1 MDDVCRRVLDEVD
14 SHVDSMFEILCG
26 LVEIPSISGTDAEN
40 EAIAAVARIFADHG
54 LDVDH
59 WQIPLDDITARP
71 DFPGVEVD
79 RREAWGLVGRLTGR
93 RSGSGDAPALMF
105 NGHVDVVPPGDLR
118 QWSTDPF
125 EARVVDGR
133 LFGRGSCDMKA
144 GLVAALWAT
153 EGIRRSGV
161 QLRGDILVAAVLG
174 EEDGGLGTYST
185 LARGWTADACVIPE
199 PTGLDLVPAN
209 AGALTFRLVVPGKA
223 AHASRRTEGISSIEK
238 FLPLF
243 EALAQLEARRNRDPH
258 PIATR
263 WDIAYPLSIGTVHA
277 GDWASSVPDVLIAE
291 GRIGVAIDEPVE
303 HARDEL
309 EQAVRS
315 ACDAD
320 PWLHDH
326 PATIEWWGGQ
336 FASGRLADDSD
347 LLDRVRRAHA
357 AVGGSEQAAWL
368 APFGSDL
375 RLMTGIGGVPT
386 LQYGPGDVALAHAAD
401 ESVALDEM
409 HTAARAL
416 AVLAVEMC
424 GHG

>member
-14 SHVDSMFEILCG
+14 AHVDSMFEILCE

-59 WQIPLDDITARP
+59 WQIPLDEIMARP

-79 RREAWGLVGRLTGR
+79 RHEAWGLVGRLTGR

-125 EARVVDGR
+125 EARVTGGR

-223 AHASRRTEGISSIEK
+223 AHASRRTEGVSSIEK
-238 FLPLF
+238 FLPLVRG
-243 EALAQLEARRNRDPH
+243 ARTPRGAPQPRPAPDGGAVGHRLPAQHRHGPRRRLGVVRARRAHRRRTDRRGH
-258 PIATR
+258 RRTR
-263 WDIAYPLSIGTVHA
+263 RTRPRRARARGACRMRRRSVAPGPS
-277 GDWASSVPDVLIAE
+277 GDDRVV
-291 GRIGVAIDEPVE
+291 GRPVRE
-303 HARDEL
+303 RPARD
-309 EQAVRS
+309 
-315 ACDAD
+315 
-320 PWLHDH
+320 H
-326 PATIEWWGGQ
+326 
-336 FASGRLADDSD
+336 SD

-357 AVGGSEQAAWL
+357 AVGGSEQATWL

-401 ESVALDEM
+401 ESVALDEV